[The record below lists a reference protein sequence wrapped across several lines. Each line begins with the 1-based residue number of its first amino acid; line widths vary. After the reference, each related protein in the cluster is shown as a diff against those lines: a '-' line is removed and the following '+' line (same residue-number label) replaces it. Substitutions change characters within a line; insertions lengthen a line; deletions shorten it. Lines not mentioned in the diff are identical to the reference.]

1 MDLSDSSLVLWFLWV
16 VLLALW
22 LVFWSLELD
31 WVDFVRCEVI
41 ILHYYIT
48 IYTHLLAYAT
58 ID

>member
-31 WVDFVRCEVI
+31 WVDFVA
-41 ILHYYIT
+41 L
-48 IYTHLLAYAT
+48 
-58 ID
+58 